1 MPAPSGE
8 DSAEKPTRSTNGSD
22 QAAKAPDKEQ
32 NQDNHHH
39 HHHHHNHHHDESADV
54 LEEADEDMVIY

>member
-22 QAAKAPDKEQ
+22 QAVKAPDKEH

-39 HHHHHNHHHDESADV
+39 HNHHDESADV